1 MSESKKPDSASKVD
15 AELSELL
22 DSALEDFK
30 SEPPKDS
37 KPAPPQD
44 EIPDV
49 EWSDDFIRQAAA
61 QFESNFANLLGS
73 NPDGSQL
80 TPEQIQ
86 AKFQQMAET
95 AQQVIENPSGDSG
108 DFAATISQTLQGLS
122 QGAEGLQNP
131 NLEQDIMNLFAGQG
145 DQNAFMPFMQG
156 MMQSLLS
163 KDVLY
168 PSLKDILDKFP
179 EWLSKNKDKLSQED
193 AERYEKQQKLMEEIC
208 AELEK
213 EKESDSSEQKKER
226 FDKVLSLMQ
235 KLQDYGQPP
244 TDLVGDVGPP
254 LPLEMQNNADPNQC
268 NVM

>member
-1 MSESKKPDSASKVD
+1 MSDSKKPDSGKVD

-30 SEPPKDS
+30 SDPPKE
-37 KPAPPQD
+37 APKD
-44 EIPDV
+44 EVPDA

-61 QFESNFANLLGS
+61 QFESNFANLLGA
-73 NPDGSQL
+73 NPDGAQL
-80 TPEQIQ
+80 SPEEIQ
-86 AKFQQMAET
+86 AKFQQIAET
-95 AQQVIENPSGDSG
+95 AQQVIENPSGDSN

-179 EWLSKNKDKLSQED
+179 DWLDKNKDKLSQED

-208 AELEK
+208 TELEK
-213 EKESDSSEQKKER
+213 EKESDSSEQKKDR